1 MGSLGVEACDFL
13 RVLNDPHAV
22 ELLLLSCPDG
32 VLAAGPDDCVLLY
45 GGACESLFGYA
56 PSEVLR
62 TPAGRLFAPGEFE
75 RLKGLV
81 RANGSAQNAWTT
93 CVRADGSPFPASVSA
108 APIADRY
115 GGGASLILYVRDRT
129 REEELR
135 RELASRNE
143 RLGELVLRLNEAA
156 RRDPLTN
163 LLHRAAG
170 LELAEERFLEAR
182 ASDRPFGV
190 VIFDCDRFK
199 GINDVYG
206 HLVGDEVL
214 RLLARVLTEECRK
227 GDIVAR
233 FGGEEFIV
241 FLPGADCRAAAAFAE
256 RVRRR
261 VERHRWQV
269 GGVQLRFT
277 ISGGVASVPD
287 CAATLTEAIH
297 VADMRLLAAKRAGR
311 NRVIGQPNEE
321 KGGEAA

>member
-32 VLAAGPDDCVLLY
+32 VLAVGADDCVLLY

-56 PSEVLR
+56 PSEVLQ
-62 TPAGRLFAPGEFE
+62 TPAGRLFAPGELE
-75 RLKGLV
+75 RLQELV
-81 RANGSAQNAWTT
+81 AANGAARNAWTT

-115 GGGASLILYVRDRT
+115 GGNASLLLFVRDRT

-156 RRDPLTN
+156 RRDPLTG

-170 LELAEERFLEAR
+170 LELAEERFLETR
-182 ASDRPFGV
+182 EQDRPFAV

-214 RLLARVLTEECRK
+214 RLLARALTEECRK
-227 GDIVAR
+227 SDIVAR
-233 FGGEEFIV
+233 FGGEEFVV

-256 RVRRR
+256 RVRKR
-261 VERHRWQV
+261 VEQQNWQA
-269 GGVQLRFT
+269 GGAHLRFT
-277 ISGGVASVPD
+277 VSAGVASVPD
-287 CAATLTEAIH
+287 CASTLMEAIH
-297 VADMRLLAAKRAGR
+297 AADMRLLAAKRAGR
-311 NRVIGQPNEE
+311 NRVVGPPKEQE
-321 KGGEAA
+321 GDEAA